1 MANAWEMRWETRH
14 ASAVKDYELK
24 EGDGNI
30 EPVDMTDRL
39 DKIDAA
45 RS

>member
-14 ASAVKDYELK
+14 ASAVKDYERK
-24 EGDGNI
+24 EKAGKV
-30 EPVDMTDRL
+30 EPFDMTDRL